1 MLFLCQYLLNFQGAQ
16 ALIQVRSLS
25 NIAKRKVLLL
35 REGIKKDQKLLD
47 DFYKEGEGLAKSKL
61 DLKQLLIEKEQLN
74 IKLND
79 VRTELESNEQET
91 LEQEEEIK
99 YIKEHSSIFKK
110 LLILLGI
117 GKIGMGDVIIICRHH
132 IQCL

>member
-1 MLFLCQYLLNFQGAQ
+1 MTLDLAREDSISWEEAVDKFN
-16 ALIQVRSLS
+16 V
-25 NIAKRKVLLL
+25 AKGKVLLL

-47 DFYKEGEGLAKSKL
+47 DFYKEGESFAKSKL

-74 IKLND
+74 VKLNE
-79 VRTELESNEQET
+79 VRTELESNEQAT

-110 LLILLGI
+110 LRILLG
-117 GKIGMGDVIIICRHH
+117 
-132 IQCL
+132 